1 MFLMQAFRKKRLQSP
16 EYIVRFDAEMG
27 CRRSIVAALVLW
39 MGLSAPA
46 GAGEVQG
53 PVGRKLIVGTKQA
66 PPFAIKNPDGS
77 WSGISIDLWRA
88 IASEL
93 NYSYELREL
102 DLKGLLDKVRDGSL
116 DAAVAALTITAER
129 ERLFDFTHSFYTTG
143 LGIAVAKRKE
153 GGWLSLVRGIFSVEF
168 LQVIAFL
175 ALVLLLL
182 GALIW
187 LFEKKRN
194 PGQFGGSPTSGIFS
208 GFWWAAVTM
217 TTVGYGDKAPVT
229 FGGRVVATIWMFVG
243 IIAISAFIAAVT
255 SALTVD
261 RLESSIQGPEDLA
274 RARVATVA
282 NSAPEVYLRE
292 RRRAYRTYKNLL
304 AGLRSVAEGKVDA
317 VVYDEPLLRYLVIT
331 ELQGRVEVL
340 PRIFE
345 RQNYGIAL
353 PSGSGLR
360 EPINPV
366 LLEKIGGPW
375 WQETLYRY
383 LGKQD

>member
-1 MFLMQAFRKKRLQSP
+1 
-16 EYIVRFDAEMG
+16 MG
-27 CRRSIVAALVLW
+27 CKRTIAAALLLW
-39 MGLSAPA
+39 MSLVAPA

-53 PVGRKLIVGTKQA
+53 SVGRKLIVGTKQA
-66 PPFAIKNPDGS
+66 PPFAMKNPDGS

-102 DLKGLLDKVRDGSL
+102 DLQGLLDKVRDGSL
-116 DAAVAALTITAER
+116 DVAVAALTITAER
-129 ERLFDFTHSFYTTG
+129 ERLFDFTHPFYTTG
-143 LGIAVAKRKE
+143 LGIAVAKRRE
-153 GGWLSLVRGIFSVEF
+153 GGWLSLVRGILSAEF

-175 ALVLLLL
+175 TLLLL
-182 GALIW
+182 VLGVLIW

-194 PGQFGGSPTSGIFS
+194 PSQFGGGPASGIFS

-229 FGGRVVATIWMFVG
+229 FWGRVVATIWMFVG

-261 RLESSIQGPEDLA
+261 RLESSIRGPEDLA

-282 NSAPEVYLRE
+282 NSAAEGYLRE
-292 RRRAYRTYKNLL
+292 RRLAYRTYKTLL
-304 AGLRSVAEGKVDA
+304 ASLRAVAEGESDA

-331 ELQGRVEVL
+331 ELQGKVEVL
-340 PRIFE
+340 PRSFE
-345 RQNYGIAL
+345 RQHYGIAL
-353 PSGSGLR
+353 PSGSDLR

-375 WQETLYRY
+375 WQEVLYRY
-383 LGKQD
+383 LGK

>member
-1 MFLMQAFRKKRLQSP
+1 
-16 EYIVRFDAEMG
+16 MG
-27 CRRSIVAALVLW
+27 CQRTIVAALVLW
-39 MGLSAPA
+39 MTLMTST

-53 PVGRKLIVGTKQA
+53 SASRKLIVGTKQA

-93 NYSYELREL
+93 HYSYELREL
-102 DLKGLLDKVRDGSL
+102 DLQGLLDRVRDGSL

-129 ERLFDFTHSFYTTG
+129 ERLFDFTHPFYTTG
-143 LGIAVAKRKE
+143 LGIAVAKRRE
-153 GGWLSLVRGIFSVEF
+153 GGWFSLVRGIFSVQF
-168 LQVIAFL
+168 LQVIALL
-175 ALVLLLL
+175 ALVLLVL

-187 LFEKKRN
+187 LFEKQRN
-194 PGQFGGSPTSGIFS
+194 PSQFGGGPASGIFS

-229 FGGRVVATIWMFVG
+229 FGGRVVAVIWMFVG

-261 RLESSIQGPEDLA
+261 RLESSIRGPEDLP
-274 RARVATVA
+274 RVRVATVA
-282 NSAPEVYLRE
+282 NSAAEGYLRK
-292 RRRAYRTYKNLL
+292 RRLAYRTYKTLL
-304 AGLRSVAEGKVDA
+304 ASLRAEGKVDT
-317 VVYDEPLLRYLVIT
+317 VVYDEPLLRYLLIT
-331 ELQGRVEVL
+331 ELQGKVEVL
-340 PRIFE
+340 PRSFE
-345 RQNYGIAL
+345 RQHYGIAL
-353 PSGSGLR
+353 PSSSDLR

-366 LLEKIGGPW
+366 LLEKISGSW
-375 WQETLYRY
+375 WQEVLYRY